1 MNIIKESFDNLPMAL
16 CFFNRRGIACL
27 VNRRML
33 WVSTQ
38 LLGSSVQTLSELE
51 RALKS
56 PPDTV
61 AQLETQPPT
70 YRFSDG
76 SILRFTREAIRD
88 EEGHRY
94 TQVTASDVTEL
105 VRQQYTLAAE
115 NRRLEDA
122 NERLRQLMAQM
133 P

>member
-16 CFFNRRGIACL
+16 CFFNRQGIACL

-61 AQLETQPPT
+61 VQLETQPPT
-70 YRFSDG
+70 
-76 SILRFTREAIRD
+76 
-88 EEGHRY
+88 
-94 TQVTASDVTEL
+94 
-105 VRQQYTLAAE
+105 
-115 NRRLEDA
+115 
-122 NERLRQLMAQM
+122 
-133 P
+133 